1 MFLKSFWKYTKKIRA
16 HNFFAILY
24 FNFKMLPL
32 RQAIKLPFDFYYSV
46 RFHNLSG
53 KVILNC
59 NEIYRGMFKFGG
71 RGSEM
76 FSRTTTIIDLKGT
89 LELKGPLEIGHGC
102 LLRIENAATV
112 SFGANVRLGALTKM
126 FAEHQIIFGD
136 EIDFSW
142 ESQIFDTNFH
152 YIKDVNDNTIDSR
165 VGSVKIGSRN
175 WFGNRVTVMKDTVTP
190 DDLIVASNSLCNKD
204 YSSLPIYSVIGGI
217 PAKLIASNKQRLFEN
232 LVDVSQLNEK

>member
-1 MFLKSFWKYTKKIRA
+1 MKKISA

-24 FNFKMLPL
+24 FNFKMLPF
-32 RQAIKLPFDFYYSV
+32 RHAIKLPFDFYYSV
-46 RFHNLSG
+46 RFQNLSG
-53 KVILNC
+53 HIILNC
-59 NEIYRGMFKFGG
+59 KEVYRGMFKFGG

-89 LELKGPLEIGHGC
+89 LELNGPLEIGHGC
-102 LLRIENAATV
+102 LLRVENAAIV

-126 FAEHQIIFGD
+126 FAENRIIFGD

-152 YIKDVNDNTIDSR
+152 YIKNVKNNTLDAR

-204 YSSLPIYSVIGGI
+204 YSSLPNYSVIGGI